1 MGMAA
6 NATVG
11 SGCGRIRGLVDKEF
25 VMSQTHSTRV
35 GLLLSPSYWLGGR
48 NYLRNLFAAIQT
60 LPDLPITP
68 VLFAGRRQG
77 DVSADFPGIEVVR
90 TSLLDIRSPEWF
102 VRRILAK
109 VSRQDIL
116 LRKLLERNNVSV
128 LSHAYHLGRQTSIK
142 TIGWIPD
149 FQHVHLP
156 EFFTQEECLH
166 RDSEFMGI
174 CAGSDKVIVSSDCA
188 RADLRAFSPTHA
200 HKAELLHFVASPV
213 PLAHAATLPE
223 LQQLYSFEGPYFLLP
238 NQFWAHKNHRVV
250 LDALQILKQRNQPFL
265 VLATGSPQD
274 YRNPSFYPSLV
285 RHATNI
291 DVLDCF
297 RILGQIPFDHL
308 AGLMRHAVAFINP
321 SRFEGWSTSV
331 EEAKSMGKQVV
342 LSDIPVHREQA
353 PERGFFFADNVP
365 EALADAMQAAFNGF
379 DIQQDAVMQ
388 DEANA
393 RFLER
398 QQEFAKAYCDI
409 MKRLS

>member
-1 MGMAA
+1 MFPQIFLESKSYEPLFLISEVL
-6 NATVG
+6 NG
-11 SGCGRIRGLVDKEF
+11 SFGESWRKL
-25 VMSQTHSTRV
+25 
-35 GLLLSPSYWLGGR
+35 
-48 NYLRNLFAAIQT
+48 
-60 LPDLPITP
+60 
-68 VLFAGRRQG
+68 
-77 DVSADFPGIEVVR
+77 VVR
-90 TSLLDIRSPEWF
+90 IFSCESCWSGTTFRCSPMPIILVVRLRSKQLVGYLIF
-102 VRRILAK
+102 SMSTCR
-109 VSRQDIL
+109 S
-116 LRKLLERNNVSV
+116 
-128 LSHAYHLGRQTSIK
+128 
-142 TIGWIPD
+142 
-149 FQHVHLP
+149 FLP
-156 EFFTQEECLH
+156 K
-166 RDSEFMGI
+166 SEFMGI